1 MVKKK
6 RIISKL
12 ILALVVLTAISCC
25 FLGSTFARYTSGGSG
40 SATVTIAEWNI
51 AFTTDGSTPLI
62 DGADII
68 ADSTQLSPSMD
79 AWATSNTRS
88 HSTAKAKI
96 VITNSGD
103 VSATVTVDTAD
114 TVTVTKAEDANYG
127 KAAISSENYTSK
139 PAPTEA
145 QVQGLF
151 SVSVTYNS
159 SDPDGAEAAS
169 ATADATAGGI
179 TLAPDETLNL
189 FVCITWTSA
198 DDLDEGQSTN
208 GAVADYLD
216 TWVGEN
222 ITKVASTVTYTAVQA
237 SELPNA

>member
-6 RIISKL
+6 RIVSKL

-51 AFTTDGSTPLI
+51 AFTTDGSTPLT

-127 KAAISSENYTSK
+127 AAAISSENYTLK

-159 SDPDGAEAAS
+159 DDPDGSEAAS
-169 ATADATAGGI
+169 ATDDATAGGI
-179 TLAPDETLNL
+179 TLAPDGTLNL

-198 DDLDEGQSTN
+198 DDLDEGKGTD
-208 GAVADYLD
+208 GKVADYLD